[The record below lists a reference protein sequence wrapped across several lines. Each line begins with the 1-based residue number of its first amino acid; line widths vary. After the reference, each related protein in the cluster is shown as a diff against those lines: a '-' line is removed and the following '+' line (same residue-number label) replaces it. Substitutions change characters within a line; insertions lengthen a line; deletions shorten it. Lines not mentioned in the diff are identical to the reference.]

1 MLRDKKIEYEEV
13 KELAKQ
19 VAPLMAME
27 DELFD
32 EVVALNAILKKI
44 PDDVFHQDKPEAK
57 WMKIF
62 NGNESFPLIYKL
74 VSIIFSLPVSN
85 SFVERIFSLVSA
97 QWTKERNSLREKTV
111 KSFLQVRGNLYLSCH
126 EMHELVS
133 KNKKLLEQI
142 ISGDKYKQ

>member
-27 DELFD
+27 GELFD
-32 EVVALNAILKKI
+32 EVVALNAIPKKI

-57 WMKIF
+57 WIKIF
-62 NGNESFPLIYKL
+62 NGNESFPLLYKL
-74 VSIIFSLPVSN
+74 VSFIFSLPVSN

-97 QWTKERNSLREKTV
+97 QWTKEKNSLREKTV
-111 KSFLQVRGNLYLSCH
+111 KSLLQVSGNLYLSCH

>member
-27 DELFD
+27 NELFD
-32 EVVALNAILKKI
+32 EVVGLNAILKKI

-62 NGNESFPLIYKL
+62 KETNLYHLFTSWLALSFPFRSVIHL
-74 VSIIFSLPVSN
+74 
-85 SFVERIFSLVSA
+85 
-97 QWTKERNSLREKTV
+97 
-111 KSFLQVRGNLYLSCH
+111 
-126 EMHELVS
+126 
-133 KNKKLLEQI
+133 
-142 ISGDKYKQ
+142 